1 MHFTIHEGL
10 RSYAAT
16 DVIVPL
22 PLDYLN
28 PTRSTVPQGIRH
40 PGTYPFCLQELSAW
54 TKPVESSLL
63 TSVPPNII
71 DSRSLHSP
79 RLSLQRLSDPLL
91 QIYLQQAC

>member
-1 MHFTIHEGL
+1 MTSLLANCVHCNPRECKQRVACITSAQTRMHFT
-10 RSYAAT
+10 
-16 DVIVPL
+16 
-22 PLDYLN
+22 
-28 PTRSTVPQGIRH
+28 IRH